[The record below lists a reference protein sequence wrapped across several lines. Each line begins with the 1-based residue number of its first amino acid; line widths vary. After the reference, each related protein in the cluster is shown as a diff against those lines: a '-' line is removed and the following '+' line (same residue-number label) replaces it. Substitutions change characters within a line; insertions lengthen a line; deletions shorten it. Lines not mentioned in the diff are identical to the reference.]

1 MVCML
6 SILLYTS
13 YAFTFYISLQLT
25 RTTNNNP
32 VHLLAPIWTPER
44 SLWRW
49 HGCSYAVACSF
60 CRSGSRGLSRSS
72 EPVSTPI
79 GRAGRFPDAYLSPA
93 PGVIQLSNCFQSYMY
108 KMIPRFHTSAYCWV
122 WVLPLSWAFMF
133 PLLEVVGSYPLAI
146 FFLGVV
152 VLFWLTCRRRLLY
165 SRY

>member
-1 MVCML
+1 MH
-6 SILLYTS
+6 SH
-13 YAFTFYISLQLT
+13 FTFHSNSQEQQITIPCTFLPPFGPL
-25 RTTNNNP
+25 RD
-32 VHLLAPIWTPER
+32 

-49 HGCSYAVACSF
+49 HGCSYTVACSF

-79 GRAGRFPDAYLSPA
+79 SMAERFPDAYLSPA

-108 KMIPRFHTSAYCWV
+108 KMIPRFHTSVYCWV
-122 WVLPLSWAFMF
+122 WVLHLSWAFMF
-133 PLLEVVGSYPLAI
+133 PLLEVASSYSLAI

-152 VLFWLTCRRRLLY
+152 VLFWLTRKRSLLY